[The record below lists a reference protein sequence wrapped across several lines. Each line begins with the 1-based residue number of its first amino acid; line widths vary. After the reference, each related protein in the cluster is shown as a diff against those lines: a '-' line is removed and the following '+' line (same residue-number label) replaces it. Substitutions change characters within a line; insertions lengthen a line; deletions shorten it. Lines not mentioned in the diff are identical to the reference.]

1 MLESSPSRLLDDQRS
16 GCRDTGGDTARGA
29 ARRAASVVR
38 MDDEL
43 GPVGHAVVFDLLDLV
58 GVPSETLRL
67 FEVAARKE
75 RARRVSVALRAAED
89 LTGRSRET
97 LALAVSDSPQMLSL
111 TIRVLLAA
119 GNSGNDA
126 VLQMLGQSLGR
137 AYKTESAT
145 GEQELLVSAIEGL
158 TQEQL
163 IVLAAC
169 DSKPRPM
176 DEVVERC
183 AGKLSPELVEMATM
197 SLVPRGM
204 FDNPFGRFGGAFYPL
219 SALGVAVRDAAVAA
233 YPTVVEDS
241 DEDAVAR
248 G

>member
-1 MLESSPSRLLDDQRS
+1 MRV
-16 GCRDTGGDTARGA
+16 CA
-29 ARRAASVVR
+29 ARRAASVLRV
-38 MDDEL
+38 DDEL
-43 GPVGHAVVFDLLDLV
+43 GPAGRAVVLDLLDLV

-67 FEVAARKE
+67 LEGAARKE

-89 LTGRSRET
+89 LTARSREELT
-97 LALAVSDSPQMLSL
+97 LMASDSPEMLSL

-137 AYKTESAT
+137 AFSTESAT

-158 TQEQL
+158 TKEQL

-169 DSKPRPM
+169 DASPRPM
-176 DEVVERC
+176 NEVVERC
-183 AGKLSPELVEMATM
+183 AGKLCPELVEMATM

-219 SALGVAVRDAAVAA
+219 SALGVAVRDAAIAA
-233 YPTVVEDS
+233 YPSVDEDS
-241 DEDAVAR
+241 EENRAAR
-248 G
+248 GG

>member
-1 MLESSPSRLLDDQRS
+1 MRV
-16 GCRDTGGDTARGA
+16 CA
-29 ARRAASVVR
+29 ARRAASVLRV
-38 MDDEL
+38 DDEL
-43 GPVGHAVVFDLLDLV
+43 GPAGRAVVLDLLDLV

-67 FEVAARKE
+67 LEGAARKE

-89 LTGRSRET
+89 LTARSREELT
-97 LALAVSDSPQMLSL
+97 LMASDSPEMLSL

-137 AYKTESAT
+137 AFSTESAT

-158 TQEQL
+158 TKEQL

-169 DSKPRPM
+169 DASPRPM
-176 DEVVERC
+176 NEVVERC

-219 SALGVAVRDAAVAA
+219 SALGVAVRDAAIAA
-233 YPTVVEDS
+233 YPSVVEDS
-241 DEDAVAR
+241 EEKRAAR
-248 G
+248 GG